1 MTAANAYRAK
11 SCNFASSAKLGV
23 ISIETTINGN
33 TTDLNTDAALSVT
46 AVFVDAL
53 VADVTVGVT
62 AIDGTTGLTPG
73 DTGSLVVVFEK
84 RAEGRSPAGSGNLTA
99 TFANA
104 VVTSVKSDGP
114 AAGHGSATVTWR
126 CSNPSS
132 GSPVSW
138 S

>member
-11 SCNFASSAKLGV
+11 TCTFASSTKLGLTSV
-23 ISIETTINGN
+23 RATINGN
-33 TTDLNTDAALSVT
+33 TTDLTTDAALSVT

-53 VADVTVGVT
+53 VADVTCTVTDISGVNS
-62 AIDGTTGLTPG
+62 LTPG
-73 DTGSLVVVFEK
+73 DTGALVLVYEK

-99 TFANA
+99 TFSNA
-104 VVTSVKSDGP
+104 VVVSVEAEGP
-114 AAGHGSATVTWR
+114 NAGHGAATVTWR

-132 GSPVSW
+132 GSPVAW

>member
-11 SCNFASSAKLGV
+11 TATFAASTKLGLT
-23 ISIETTINGN
+23 SIETTINGS

-53 VADVTVGVT
+53 VADVTIGVT
-62 AIDGTTGLTPG
+62 AIDGVTGLVPG
-73 DTGSLVVVFEK
+73 DVGALVVVFEK

-99 TFANA
+99 TFSNA
-104 VVTSVKSDGP
+104 VVVSNKSDGP
-114 AAGHGSATVTWR
+114 AAGHGGAVITFR

-132 GSPVSW
+132 GSPVVW